1 MLVRTLA
8 RRGVAAMPAARRF
21 ATTYFTDDHEWVS
34 VDGGVATIGITEHA
48 QEALGDIVYVELPDT
63 GASFKSGDAFGSV
76 ESVKTSSECF
86 LPCDGEVVE
95 INEVRRRRCLS
106 LRLAP
111 SRSPLRCSHTLRTPA
126 SPTHDLPQQALE
138 DAPET
143 VNESAEG
150 DGWFIKV
157 ALSDE
162 SQLEALLDAAA
173 YKELCDNE

>member
-1 MLVRTLA
+1 MLARTFL

-48 QEALGDIVYVELPDT
+48 QEALGDIVYVELPDM

-111 SRSPLRCSHTLRTPA
+111 SRSPAAAQHSRCTHRTA
-126 SPTHDLPQQALE
+126 SPSPRPTTKGAGGR
-138 DAPET
+138 T
-143 VNESAEG
+143 G
-150 DGWFIKV
+150 DRERVRGG
-157 ALSDE
+157 
-162 SQLEALLDAAA
+162 
-173 YKELCDNE
+173 